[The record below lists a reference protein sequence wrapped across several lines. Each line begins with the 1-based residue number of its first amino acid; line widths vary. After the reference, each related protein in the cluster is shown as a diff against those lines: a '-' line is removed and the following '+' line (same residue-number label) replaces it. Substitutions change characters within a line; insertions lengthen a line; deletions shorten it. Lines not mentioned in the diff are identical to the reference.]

1 MAENGNIKRQHTA
14 QFKTTVALE
23 LLKELDTLAKISSK
37 YGIHP
42 TQARRWRDIAVTSL
56 QNIFTGKPPDAQ
68 IAEKDKLIEELYKQ
82 IGQQKVEL
90 DWVKKRLDLSIV
102 EKILCIEKDNPDIS
116 IARQCELL
124 DLTRSVFYYER
135 KPVVSGEDKIIMDY
149 IDKIYTDIPFY
160 GVPRMTLE
168 VNERLL
174 TEFKTENRL
183 NVSMPINH
191 KRIYRLMRIVGIQAL
206 RPKPNLSIPEKTHRI
221 YPYLLKDVLITHTN
235 HVWSIDI

>member
-1 MAENGNIKRQHTA
+1 M
-14 QFKTTVALE
+14 
-23 LLKELDTLAKISSK
+23 
-37 YGIHP
+37 
-42 TQARRWRDIAVTSL
+42 
-56 QNIFTGKPPDAQ
+56 
-68 IAEKDKLIEELYKQ
+68 
-82 IGQQKVEL
+82 
-90 DWVKKRLDLSIV
+90 DLSIV

-174 TEFKTENRL
+174 TEFKTGNRL
-183 NVSMPINH
+183 TERCIN
-191 KRIYRLMRIVGIQAL
+191 RII
-206 RPKPNLSIPEKTHRI
+206 
-221 YPYLLKDVLITHTN
+221 LL
-235 HVWSIDI
+235 